1 MDLCFLSCYREE
13 RRVAI
18 MNTAK
23 SAVNQATTAPVGR
36 SKRLWI
42 ALILGALSGIG
53 PLSIDMYLPA
63 LPALAGELG
72 ASASVAQLSLTACLL
87 GIALGQL
94 IVGPISDVTGR
105 RRPLLI
111 GIAVYAVVSL
121 LCVISPNIWTFIALR
136 FVQGL
141 AGAAG
146 IVIARASVRD
156 LYSGVELTK
165 FFALLMLINGAAP
178 ILAPMIGA
186 EILNFTSW
194 RGVFAVLSVSGLLMM
209 AAIYFGL
216 RETLPAERRQSGGL
230 GNTLRIFGRL
240 TGDRVFMGYAMTQGF
255 MMAAMFAYI
264 SGSSFVLQ
272 EIYNVTPRTYSYIFG
287 LNGIGIIIASQI
299 AGRLAGKVEARK
311 LLITGLAMA
320 ACGSVLLLATAFM
333 KLELPMIV
341 AGFFLVVSSLGITS
355 ATTTSLALQ
364 DQGQNAGSASALLGM
379 LSFIFGGLAA
389 PLVGLG
395 GEGTAVPLAI
405 VISSLVLAAFIC
417 YVLLTKRK

>member
-1 MDLCFLSCYREE
+1 MS
-13 RRVAI
+13 
-18 MNTAK
+18 TAK
-23 SAVNQATTAPVGR
+23 PVVNQATTTPIHR

-42 ALILGALSGIG
+42 AIILGALSGIG

-63 LPALAGELG
+63 LPSLAGELG

-94 IVGPISDVTGR
+94 IVGPISDVKGR
-105 RRPLLI
+105 RGPLLI
-111 GIAVYAVVSL
+111 GIAIYAVVSL

-194 RGVFAVLSVSGLLMM
+194 RGVFAVLSVSGLLMLI
-209 AAIYFGL
+209 AVFLGL
-216 RETLPAERRQSGGL
+216 KETLPTDWRQSGGIP
-230 GNTLRIFGRL
+230 NTLRTFRRL
-240 TGDRVFMGYAMTQGF
+240 TGDKVFMGYAMTQGF

-272 EIYNVTPRTYSYIFG
+272 EIYNVTPRTYSFIFG
-287 LNGIGIIIASQI
+287 LNGLGIIAASQI
-299 AGRLAGKVEARK
+299 AGRLAGRVEARR
-311 LLITGLAMA
+311 LLGSGLAIA
-320 ACGSVLLLATAFM
+320 SFGSLLLLLTALL
-333 KLELPMIV
+333 KLDLAMIV
-341 AGFFLVVSSLGITS
+341 ASFFLVVSSIGITS
-355 ATTTSLALQ
+355 TTTTSLALQ
-364 DQGQNAGSASALLGM
+364 DQGKAAGSASALLGM

-405 VISSLVLAAFIC
+405 VMAALVLAACCC
-417 YVLLTKRK
+417 YALLTKRK

>member
-1 MDLCFLSCYREE
+1 
-13 RRVAI
+13 

-23 SAVNQATTAPVGR
+23 SAVNQATTVPVGR

-94 IVGPISDVTGR
+94 IVGPISDVIGR

-216 RETLPAERRQSGGL
+216 KETLPAERRQSGGL

-240 TGDRVFMGYAMTQGF
+240 AGDRVFMGYAMTQGF

-311 LLITGLAMA
+311 LLISGLAIA

-333 KLELPMIV
+333 KLELPVII

>member
-1 MDLCFLSCYREE
+1 
-13 RRVAI
+13 

-23 SAVNQATTAPVGR
+23 SAVNQATTTPVGR

-63 LPALAGELG
+63 LPTLAGELG

-105 RRPLLI
+105 RKPLLI

-216 RETLPAERRQSGGL
+216 KETLPMERRQSGGL
-230 GNTLRIFGRL
+230 GNTLRIFRKL

-311 LLITGLAMA
+311 LLISGLAMA
-320 ACGSVLLLATAFM
+320 GCGSVLLLATAFL
-333 KLELPMIV
+333 KLDLPMIV

-364 DQGQNAGSASALLGM
+364 DQGQTAGSASALLGM

-405 VISSLVLAAFIC
+405 VISSLVLAAFVC

>member
-1 MDLCFLSCYREE
+1 
-13 RRVAI
+13 

-23 SAVNQATTAPVGR
+23 SAVNTATTAPVGR

-94 IVGPISDVTGR
+94 IVGPISDVIGR

-216 RETLPAERRQSGGL
+216 KETLPAERRQSGGL

-240 TGDRVFMGYAMTQGF
+240 AGDRVFMGYAMTQGF

-311 LLITGLAMA
+311 LLISGLAMA

-333 KLELPMIV
+333 KLELPVII